1 LIDIKVLPK
10 TMIHGYLSWWRVG
23 VAEVST
29 TGTTA
34 DAYERQKA
42 MLAKARKY

>member
-1 LIDIKVLPK
+1 
-10 TMIHGYLSWWRVG
+10 
-23 VAEVST
+23 VST

>member
-1 LIDIKVLPK
+1 
-10 TMIHGYLSWWRVG
+10 MIHGYLSWWRVG

-29 TGTTA
+29 AGGTA
-34 DAYERQKA
+34 EAYERQKA